1 MTPAERLAR
10 LERMMVLFATH
21 GLRTRNRLNDQY
33 KILFDAQMRNE
44 ARFEQL
50 GEKLAQ
56 LTDAHT
62 RLTESQI
69 HTDQRLDALIDIVRQ
84 SRPGDPSTP

>member
-1 MTPAERLAR
+1 MA
-10 LERMMVLFATH
+10 LFATH
-21 GLRTRNRLNDQY
+21 GRRTRNPFNEHT

-50 GEKLAQ
+50 ADAQ
-56 LTDAHT
+56 K
-62 RLTESQI
+62 RLSESQI

-84 SRPGDPSTP
+84 RRPGDSSTG

>member
-21 GLRTRNRLNDQY
+21 GRRTRNRFNDQH
-33 KILFDAQMRNE
+33 KILLDAQMRNE

-50 GEKLAQ
+50 ADAQ
-56 LTDAHT
+56 K
-62 RLTESQI
+62 RLSESQI

-84 SRPGDPSTP
+84 SRPGDSSTR

>member
-21 GLRTRNRLNDQY
+21 GRRTRNRSNDQY

-84 SRPGDPSTP
+84 SRPGDSTH

>member
-21 GLRTRNRLNDQY
+21 GRRTRNRFNEQY
-33 KILFDAQMRNE
+33 KILFDAQISNE

-50 GEKLAQ
+50 ADAQ
-56 LTDAHT
+56 K
-62 RLTESQI
+62 RLSESQI

-84 SRPGDPSTP
+84 SRPGDSSTP

>member
-10 LERMMVLFATH
+10 LERMMVLIATH
-21 GLRTRNRLNDQY
+21 GRRTRNRFNDQIQ
-33 KILFDAQMRNE
+33 ILFDAQMRNE

-50 GEKLAQ
+50 ADAQ
-56 LTDAHT
+56 K
-62 RLTESQI
+62 RLSESQI

-84 SRPGDPSTP
+84 RRPGDSSTG